1 MVTRKRPLGHLNAV
15 MDQQEGDGS
24 GWAAL
29 LLHVALTTK
38 RSSFAV
44 GASSRNIDPDMPP
57 TTRAHGVAL
66 LVQFAWAV
74 QRTVTSV

>member
-1 MVTRKRPLGHLNAV
+1 MVTRKRPPGHLNAV

-29 LLHVALTTK
+29 LLHIDHQTQLA
-38 RSSFAV
+38 RSGSL
-44 GASSRNIDPDMPP
+44 SRNIDPDMPP

-66 LVQFAWAV
+66 LVQFALAV